1 MHNLTPSEEMLVN
14 LINKLLNDEDG
25 ISEDAY
31 QALTGYIVLDYG
43 TVSLVF
49 RSLFKQIKTANGRY
63 YLAQDLELINE

>member
-1 MHNLTPSEEMLVN
+1 MLVN

-43 TVSLVF
+43 TASLVF
-49 RSLFKQIKTANGRY
+49 RSLFKQIKTANGRC
-63 YLAQDLELINE
+63 YLSQDLNIG